1 MKKQCSE
8 AAGVSVPGDMKALI
22 HDHSLFFD
30 KLVELIPAKFYL
42 PPDDEEK
49 VWFQG
54 LSKSQKVKAKKKTA
68 ENVKKARRD
77 RLDPEKSSKTT
88 LDLLKEFVE
97 KEKSALKSDD
107 DAEENAGSAAPEKG
121 DNLTYDELR
130 QKLRLKI
137 ESFKTGRGT
146 EVDIERRR
154 AKNEAR
160 KRKREEWAKQKG
172 KRKQDKEK
180 DEKLAMEVSAA
191 AEGIEFGKVKLGDD
205 DLKKNH
211 KKRKLSK
218 EEELERARKLEAAK
232 NDPEKGKLVTEKHSW
247 QAATSR
253 AMGVKIHDNPKL
265 LKESILREK
274 KKHKKSV
281 EKWKDRVK
289 NTENVKKE
297 KQNKRKGNIQSNI
310 EKKKMKKIERRE
322 KKLMKRPGRPKHTS
336 PSHSRPSG
344 TTCANTDPGL
354 RSKKCVK
361 AAPWTPCN
369 D

>member
-1 MKKQCSE
+1 MKKQSLD
-8 AAGVSVPGDMKALI
+8 AAGVSVAGDMKALI

-30 KLVELIPAKFYL
+30 RLVELIPAKFYL

-54 LSKSQKVKAKKKTA
+54 LSKKAKEKAKKKTA

-107 DAEENAGSAAPEKG
+107 DDEAEENGGTTAPENV
-121 DNLTYDELR
+121 DNPTYDELR
-130 QKLRLKI
+130 QRLRLKI
-137 ESFKTGRGT
+137 EGFKTGRGT

-172 KRKQDKEK
+172 KRKLDRES

-205 DLKKNH
+205 DLKKSH

-218 EEELERARKLEAAK
+218 EEELERARKLEEAK
-232 NDPEKGKLVTEKHSW
+232 KDPEKGKFVTEKHSW

-253 AMGVKIHDNPKL
+253 AMGVKVHDNPKL
-265 LKESILREK
+265 LKESIQKEK

-289 NTENVKKE
+289 STENVKKE
-297 KQNKRKGNIQSNI
+297 RQNKRKGNIQSNI

-322 KKLMKRPGRPKHTS
+322 KKLMKRPGFEGRKD
-336 PSHSRPSG
+336 G
-344 TTCANTDPGL
+344 YINGQ
-354 RSKKCVK
+354 
-361 AAPWTPCN
+361 
-369 D
+369 